1 MMAIF
6 GGQLLLP
13 IICEG
18 YTRPVKQEKKK
29 KKKEA
34 RMVLRKKTVANIPG
48 ILQRLM

>member
-29 KKKEA
+29 KKEA